1 MKKAVSFNI
10 KVIQTDNGL
19 EIEKYFDKNTQD
31 DKNELF

>member
-10 KVIQTDNGL
+10 KVIRTDNGL